1 MLPSCLFLKNLDNVD
16 SDMEVII
23 LEKLEKTIRD
33 SNRNE
38 ILFSFIGGKSVN
50 LISKNLNFKTKE
62 VESVIRSFLVS
73 KLNMERL

>member
-1 MLPSCLFLKNLDNVD
+1 
-16 SDMEVII
+16 METI
-23 LEKLEKTIRD
+23 EKTLRD

-38 ILFSFIGGKSVN
+38 ILSSFIGGKSVS

-73 KLNMERL
+73 KLNTERL

>member
-23 LEKLEKTIRD
+23 LETLEKTIRD

-38 ILFSFIGGKSVN
+38 ILSSFIGGKSVN

>member
-1 MLPSCLFLKNLDNVD
+1 
-16 SDMEVII
+16 MET
-23 LEKLEKTIRD
+23 LEQSIRD

-38 ILFSFIGGKSVN
+38 ILTNFIAGKSVSI
-50 LISKNLNFKTKE
+50 ISKNLNFKTKE

>member
-1 MLPSCLFLKNLDNVD
+1 MGFPVEELIK
-16 SDMEVII
+16 METI
-23 LEKLEKTIRD
+23 EKTLRD

-38 ILFSFIGGKSVN
+38 ILSSFIGGKSVS

>member
-1 MLPSCLFLKNLDNVD
+1 MGFPIEELIK
-16 SDMEVII
+16 METI
-23 LEKLEKTIRD
+23 EKTLRD

-38 ILFSFIGGKSVN
+38 ILSSFIGGKSVS
-50 LISKNLNFKTKE
+50 LISKNLNFKTNE

>member
-1 MLPSCLFLKNLDNVD
+1 
-16 SDMEVII
+16 METI
-23 LEKLEKTIRD
+23 EKTLRD

-38 ILFSFIGGKSVN
+38 ILSSFIGGKSVN

-62 VESVIRSFLVS
+62 VESVIRNFLVS

>member
-1 MLPSCLFLKNLDNVD
+1 MSPSCLFLKNLDNVD

-23 LEKLEKTIRD
+23 LETLEKTIRD

-38 ILFSFIGGKSVN
+38 ILSSFIGGKSVN

>member
-1 MLPSCLFLKNLDNVD
+1 MGFPIEELIK
-16 SDMEVII
+16 METI
-23 LEKLEKTIRD
+23 EKTIRD
-33 SNRNE
+33 NNRNE
-38 ILFSFIGGKSVN
+38 ILSSFIAGKSVN